1 MPTDGPGQTPKG
13 GPPIGMPGTG
23 KTTMLRALYLIL
35 QMVGRK
41 ALFIQVKDCD
51 EAYVEITLPEQ
62 EVLNHISGILQFTAS
77 DGFRPSFDRLAF
89 TQCNNIECLID
100 YVEKRYRQDVADWIV
115 PRLLALKRFV
125 DAEKIKIPLC
135 LIHQDELIRRITVGV
150 LYAIRPY
157 VTFPVI
163 LDDAFSFVINEAYKE
178 SFIAMMRPYMIS
190 LNRYLMIE
198 DLLRFNPVIITPGGA
213 SGLYRIAKPDKYVII
228 FDHNRWEIPR
238 KDIEKIV
245 YS

>member
-1 MPTDGPGQTPKG
+1 M
-13 GPPIGMPGTG
+13 M
-23 KTTMLRALYLIL
+23 
-35 QMVGRK
+35 GRK
-41 ALFIQVKDCD
+41 ALFIRVKDCN
-51 EAYVEITLPEQ
+51 ETYMEIMLSEQ
-62 EVLNHISGILQFTAS
+62 EILKHISGILQFTAS
-77 DGFRPSFDRLAF
+77 DGFKPAFDRLAF
-89 TQCNNIECLID
+89 TQCSNVDCLIS
-100 YVEKRYRQDVADWIV
+100 YVERRYREDIADWIV
-115 PRLLALKRFV
+115 PRLLALKQFIIGER
-125 DAEKIKIPLC
+125 IRIPLC
-135 LIHQDELIRRITVGV
+135 LTRHDELIRRITVGI